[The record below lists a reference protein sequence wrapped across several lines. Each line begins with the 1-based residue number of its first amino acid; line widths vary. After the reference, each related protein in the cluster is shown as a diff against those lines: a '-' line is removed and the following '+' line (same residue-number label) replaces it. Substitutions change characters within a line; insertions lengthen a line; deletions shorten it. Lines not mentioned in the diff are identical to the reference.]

1 MYARQ
6 GEIVVTCAHNV
17 HWSCLLT
24 IAILGATSAIGKE
37 IADVLASRGS
47 DLLLFGRNTAEC
59 DVIAHGLQQRHRTRA
74 ISKQLDITSFDDDL
88 LRRDLASSGN
98 LAGVVLCIGY
108 LGDNLKAFSD
118 PVEAARI
125 MDANFTGCAR
135 ALDVASSVIDG
146 GFVCA
151 LSSVAGDR
159 PRRKV
164 HTYGIAKAAL
174 NDYLEKLRKR
184 VSSKGTR
191 VITIK
196 LGSVDTRMIAHRR
209 RHPFVI
215 SARDAAVAIVDAA
228 FTSDGT
234 VYLPPKWKY
243 IMGAMKLVPE
253 PVYRRL

>member
-1 MYARQ
+1 MYARH
-6 GEIVVTCAHNV
+6 GEIVVICAHNV
-17 HWSCLLT
+17 QWSHSLT

-47 DLLLFGRNTAEC
+47 DLVLFGRNTAEC
-59 DVIAHGLQQRHRTRA
+59 DVIAHGLGQRHRTRA
-74 ISKQLDITSFDDDL
+74 ISKQLDVTSFDDDL
-88 LRRDLASSGN
+88 LRRDLESNGN
-98 LAGVVLCIGY
+98 LAGVVLCVGY
-108 LGDNLKAFSD
+108 LGDNIKAFTD
-118 PVEAARI
+118 PIESARI

-135 ALDVASSVIDG
+135 ALDVASTLIDG
-146 GFVCA
+146 GFICA

-174 NDYLEKLRKR
+174 NDYLGTLRRR

-215 SARDAAVAIVDAA
+215 SARDAASAIVDAA
-228 FTSDGT
+228 FTSNGV

-243 IMGAMKLVPE
+243 IMEAMKLVPE
-253 PVYRRL
+253 PIYRKL